1 MAGKFEI
8 TQSKNGKYMF
18 NLKAGN
24 GQIILTSQMYETQ
37 TNATQGIESCRK
49 NGVVDERFE
58 RAESTSGQ
66 PYFNLKA
73 TNGQVIGRSE
83 MYSSVAARDNG
94 ISSVKTNV
102 SDAEVKDLTGA

>member
-1 MAGKFEI
+1 MAGKFEV

-24 GQIILTSQMYETQ
+24 GQIILTSQMYETK
-37 TNATQGIESCRK
+37 TSAIQGVESCKK
-49 NGVVDERFE
+49 NSAADERFE

-73 TNGQVIGRSE
+73 TNGQVVGRSE

-94 ISSVKTNV
+94 IASVKTNAP
-102 SDAEVKDLTGA
+102 DADIKDLTGV